1 MKHLNTQW
9 LERVAGILLVLGML
23 AGCGPEPEISSPAV
37 SAPQQPSE
45 LAALYGVNAQVSYAG
60 DVAGLGTSAMVYVF
74 LREPG
79 SRMPLA
85 VQHFPAAD
93 LPQSVRFPGLSPQQA
108 VELVVRLSKS
118 GRVDRSPEDLE
129 LIRTVNSTHPP
140 ETQSMVLAGTDS
152 AGEREPGVAQGSSE
166 PLQASLKE
174 AAPVVIRASVTIE
187 PGHQFPSDTIVF
199 IIARTPGQK
208 MPTVVKRLSVAD
220 LPAQVELTD
229 ADSMTFSNRL
239 SDSRRLDFFARV
251 STSGSTSRSSSDW
264 KSETLNLDTKMLP
277 DDVKLLISP

>member
-1 MKHLNTQW
+1 MNHLYKNW
-9 LERVAGILLVLGML
+9 LERLSGILLLLVML
-23 AGCGPEPEISSPAV
+23 VSCTPEQEIS
-37 SAPQQPSE
+37 QPSASVPE
-45 LAALYGVNAQVSYAG
+45 QHNDLAALYGVNAQVSYAG
-60 DVAGLGTSAMVYVF
+60 DKTSLGDSAMVYVF

-85 VQHFPAAD
+85 VQHFAAAG
-93 LPQSVRFPGLSPQQA
+93 LPQSVRFPGLPPQQA
-108 VELVVRLSKS
+108 VELVVRLSMS

-129 LIRTVNSTHPP
+129 LIQSVVSTHPP
-140 ETQSMVLAGTDS
+140 ETHAMVLAVTDQVNEHAPDLVERS
-152 AGEREPGVAQGSSE
+152 ADAVQVIAEGVES
-166 PLQASLKE
+166 
-174 AAPVVIRASVTIE
+174 VVLRARVAID
-187 PGHQFPSDTIVF
+187 PGHQFPPDTIVF
-199 IIARTPGQK
+199 VIARTPGQN

-251 STSGSTSRSSSDW
+251 STSGSTSRSGSDW

-277 DDVKLLISP
+277 ESLNLLISP